1 MALVAT
7 ADRPYGWRARVG
19 MITPTPAHEN
29 NAYEFYQMAPD
40 GVTVVM
46 TSLGVVLADREASYG
61 SAIDRLEAAT
71 EEIMSRKP
79 MSIIQAGVPLIA
91 FQGWGFEA
99 EVLGKIAKVTDTQAA
114 TDLGSCILA
123 MQKLGIKRPAMLTPF
138 DPKTHDK
145 LTTYVANAG
154 LEVSGV
160 KSILDE
166 MPGQQLRG
174 YEVSTMDL
182 GSVLRIGTQLAKDT
196 PDADGIWIT
205 GALMPSVSTLE
216 ALEQASGLPVVG
228 SMQAMAW
235 QGLRLAGVND
245 QIQGFGRLLREF

>member
-1 MALVAT
+1 MALTAT

-46 TSLGVVLADREASYG
+46 TSLGVVLANREESYG
-61 SAIDRLEAAT
+61 QAIDRLEAAT

-79 MSIIQAGVPLIA
+79 MAIIQAGVPLIA

-99 EVLGKIAKVTDTQAA
+99 EVLRKIKNVTDTPAA

-123 MQKLGIKRPAMLTPF
+123 MQTLGVKRPAMLTPF
-138 DPKTHDK
+138 DPKTHQK
-145 LTTYVANAG
+145 LIDYVAHAG

-160 KSILDE
+160 KSVLDE
-166 MPGQQLRG
+166 MPGGQLRG

-182 GSVLRIGTQLAKDT
+182 ATVRRVGAQLAKDT
-196 PDADGIWIT
+196 PDADCIWIT
-205 GALMPSVSTLE
+205 GALMPSVSTIESLE
-216 ALEQASGLPVVG
+216 RETGLPVIG

-235 QGLRLAGVND
+235 QALRLAGVTD
-245 QIQGFGRLLREF
+245 KIQGFGRLVRDF